1 MKLETLIGGRSG
13 TIEING
19 SRFRYQ
25 LEDGQLLEGEFSLR
39 QFDAGSSAVII
50 EGNVCRVSPGA
61 PREAVVN
68 GVPIPVEL
76 FDPRALRSRRAAVS
90 AQGRLDV
97 SARMSGKVMRLLV
110 SAGDSVETGQ
120 GLVVVEAMKMQ
131 NEVKSPKSGKVIEVR
146 VQPGSTVA
154 AGEVLAVVE

>member
-13 TIEING
+13 AIEING
-19 SRFRYQ
+19 SRFCYQ
-25 LEDGQLLEGEFSLR
+25 LDDGQVLEAEFSVQRL
-39 QFDAGSSAVII
+39 DAGTSAVMI
-50 EGNVCRVSPGA
+50 EGNVHRVSPGA
-61 PREAVVN
+61 PGEVVLS

-76 FDPRALRSRRAAVS
+76 FDPRALRSRKTAVS
-90 AQGRLDV
+90 EQGRVEVAAL
-97 SARMSGKVMRLLV
+97 MSGKVIRLLV
-110 SAGDSVETGQ
+110 SAGGSVEAGA

-131 NEVKSPKSGKVIEVR
+131 NEVRSPKSGKVIEVR